1 MTGHND
7 QGFVPFLDLD
17 AQTAEVESE
26 VRRGWSDI
34 LKSSRFVGGEHVERF
49 EDEWAA
55 YCGTTAAI
63 GVANGTD
70 ALVLALRV
78 LGIGP
83 GDEVVVPSNTFVATA
98 EAVVLAGATPRF
110 ADVDPDTLLMTAQT
124 LKEAMRPET
133 KAAIVVHLF
142 GQMADMDELMRTASE
157 SGIEIIEDAAQ
168 AQGARWRGSPAGSI
182 GRLGSFSFYP
192 GKNLGAFGDA
202 GALVTSDEDLASR
215 LRSLRDHGR
224 GDGGHYDH
232 VAIGTNSRL
241 DALQAVV
248 LSAKLRRLDG
258 WNEARREL
266 IARYRDQLSGTGAR
280 LVAEADESHA
290 VYHLAVAQ
298 VDDRD
303 AVRSKLAAEGVA
315 TGIHYPTPCH
325 RSGPYK
331 TYADQPL
338 PVVEAAASRIMS
350 LPVFPHMTN
359 RQVDS
364 VCGRLREVIRGR

>member
-1 MTGHND
+1 MTRPND
-7 QGFVPFLDLD
+7 ELVVPFLDLG

-34 LKSSRFVGGEHVERF
+34 LESSRFVGGEHVLQF
-49 EDEWAA
+49 EEEWAA
-55 YCGTTAAI
+55 YCGTTAAV

-70 ALVLALRV
+70 ALVLALRA

-98 EAVVLAGATPRF
+98 EAVVLAGAVPRF
-110 ADVDPDTLLMTAQT
+110 ADVDPDTLLMTAQS
-124 LKEAMRPET
+124 LKDAIGPET

-142 GQMADMDELMRTASE
+142 GQMADMDELMTTASE
-157 SGIEIIEDAAQ
+157 SGIDVIEDAAQ
-168 AQGARWRGSPAGSI
+168 AQGARWRGSPAGSLGRI
-182 GRLGSFSFYP
+182 GAFSFYP

-202 GALVTSDEDLASR
+202 GALVTSDEEIAGR

-232 VAIGTNSRL
+232 VAVGTNSRL

-258 WNEARREL
+258 WNAARRAL
-266 IARYRDQLSGTGAR
+266 IARYRDQLSATAAR
-280 LVAEADESHA
+280 LVTEPDESYA

-298 VDDRD
+298 VDHRD
-303 AVRSKLAAEGVA
+303 TVRADLAAAGIA

-325 RSGPYK
+325 RSSPYEH
-331 TYADQPL
+331 YADQPL
-338 PVVEAAASRIMS
+338 PVVEAAAGRIVS
-350 LPVFPHMTN
+350 LPIFPHMTN

-364 VCGRLREVIRGR
+364 VCSRLREVLRGR

>member
-1 MTGHND
+1 MTRRYDSGD
-7 QGFVPFLDLD
+7 VPFLDLE
-17 AQTAEVESE
+17 AQTAEVESD
-26 VRRGWSDI
+26 VRRGWTDI
-34 LKSSRFVGGEHVERF
+34 LQSSRFIGGEHVSRF

-55 YCGTTAAI
+55 YCGTAAAI

-70 ALVLALRV
+70 ALVLALRA

-98 EAVVLAGATPRF
+98 EAVVLAGAIPRF

-124 LKEAMRPET
+124 LKEAVRPST
-133 KAAIVVHLF
+133 RAAIVVHLF
-142 GQMADMDELMRTASE
+142 GQMADMDELMGTASE
-157 SGIEIIEDAAQ
+157 TGIEIIEDAAQ

-182 GRLGSFSFYP
+182 GRVGCFSFYP

-202 GALVTSDEDLASR
+202 GALVTSDLDLAEH

-224 GDGGHYDH
+224 GNGGHYDH
-232 VAIGTNSRL
+232 VAVGTNSRL

-248 LSAKLRRLDG
+248 LSAKLKRLDG
-258 WNEARREL
+258 WNAARREL
-266 IARYRDQLSGTGAR
+266 MARYRVQLADSGAR
-280 LVAEADESHA
+280 LVTEADESYA

-303 AVRSKLAAEGVA
+303 AVRTELAALGVA

-325 RSGPYK
+325 RSAPYQ

-338 PVVEAAASRIMS
+338 PVVEAAADRILS

-359 RQVDS
+359 GQVDS
-364 VCGRLREVIRGR
+364 VCERLRGVLRSR